1 MEATMTVVMKNLLA
15 QDYGEHNL
23 IAKDEEPV
31 QDGEGHL
38 GDIGIDDGD
47 AEDEVM
53 GIVIVVMMIQ

>member
-1 MEATMTVVMKNLLA
+1 MKNLLA
-15 QDYGEHNL
+15 QGYGEHNL

-38 GDIGIDDGD
+38 GDIWIDDGD

-53 GIVIVVMMIQ
+53 GIVIVVMMVQ

>member
-1 MEATMTVVMKNLLA
+1 MKNLLA
-15 QDYGEHNL
+15 QGYGEHNL

-53 GIVIVVMMIQ
+53 GIVIVVMIQ